1 MQEQPHRILVLNPAS
16 DTTKIGVFDNDIL
29 IMEKTL
35 HHSPSQF
42 EDFDSLAGQS
52 GVRKQAILEA
62 LDEEGMNVSNL
73 AAVCGRGGLLRPI
86 EGGTYLVNEAM
97 LEDLKKGILGQHA
110 SNLGGIVA
118 YEIANG
124 LNIPSFIVDPVVVD
138 ELSPLA
144 RISGFDGI
152 ERKSIFHALNQ
163 KAVARRYA
171 KERGRSY
178 EDVQLIVAHLGRGI
192 TVGVHQGGKVVDV
205 NNGLHGDGPFS
216 MERAG
221 TIPSGDL
228 VELCYSGRYSRRD
241 MLLKLVRNSG
251 VAGYLGTSDSVRIE
265 RRIKNGDLAAKTVYD
280 AMAYQVAKEIGA
292 ASAVLKGRIDA
303 IILTGALVHGKALTE
318 EITKRIQWISDV
330 MIEPGENELQ
340 ALAEGAVRVL
350 NREED
355 AKLYPALSE

>member
-86 EGGTYLVNEAM
+86 EGGTYLVNQAM

-118 YEIANG
+118 YEIAEG

-138 ELSPLA
+138 ELSPIA
-144 RISGFDGI
+144 RVSGFNGI

-178 EDVQLIVAHLGRGI
+178 EDVRLIVAHLGKGTTI
-192 TVGVHQGGKVVDV
+192 GVHQAGKVVDV

-216 MERAG
+216 LERAG
-221 TIPSGDL
+221 TVPSGDL
-228 VELCYSGRYSRRD
+228 VELCFSGEYSRRD
-241 MLLKLVRNSG
+241 LLLKLIKNSG

-265 RRIKNGDLAAKTVYD
+265 RRIQNGDLEAKKVYE
-280 AMAYQVAKEIGA
+280 AMAYQIAKEIGA
-292 ASAVLKGRIDA
+292 ASAVLEGRIDA
-303 IILTGALVHGKALTE
+303 IILTGSLVHGKELTE

-355 AKLYPALSE
+355 AKTYPALSE